1 MPRLA
6 DKYAIVTG
14 GASGIG
20 AATARRFIEEG
31 ARAVLADV
39 NDDAGTALAAELGSE
54 VAHYIRCDVADPA
67 QIKALIVASEEWF
80 SSLGGSLN
88 VLVNN
93 AGIGGGGEVPDVDPA
108 LWSRVMDIDLN
119 AVFHACRFAIPLI
132 RDAGG
137 GSIIN
142 TASISGLAGDW
153 GMASY
158 NAAKAAV
165 INLSRTMA
173 LDHGEHGIR
182 VNALC
187 PGYIDTPL
195 TAGLGSDPAFLEEMS
210 AGIALGRA
218 GTPAEM
224 ANVIAFLASDEAS
237 YVTGAAVVADGGRT
251 AHTGQP
257 NMPAVGRRLRGD

>member
-1 MPRLA
+1 MPRLT
-6 DKYAIVTG
+6 DKYAIITG

-20 AATARRFIEEG
+20 AATARRFIEDG
-31 ARAVLADV
+31 ARVVIADI
-39 NDDAGTALAAELGSE
+39 NDDAGTTLAAELGSE
-54 VAHYIRCDVADPA
+54 ATRYIRCDVADPD
-67 QIKALIVASEEWF
+67 QIEALIATSEEWF
-80 SSLGGSLN
+80 RTLGGSLN

-132 RDAGG
+132 RETGG

-142 TASISGLAGDW
+142 TASISGLGGDW

-173 LDHGEHGIR
+173 LDHGKDGIR

-195 TAGLGSDPAFLEEMS
+195 TAGLGSDPEFLEEMS
-210 AGIALGRA
+210 AGVALGRP
-218 GTPAEM
+218 GTPEEM
-224 ANVIAFLASDEAS
+224 ANVIAFLASNEAS
-237 YVTGAAVVADGGRT
+237 YLTGAAIVADGGRT

-257 NMPAVGRRLRGD
+257 NMPAAARRRLEK

>member
-1 MPRLA
+1 MDRLA
-6 DKYAIVTG
+6 SKYAIITG

-31 ARAVLADV
+31 ARVVIADV
-39 NDDAGTALAAELGSE
+39 NDTAGRDLAAALGAE
-54 VAHYIRCDVADPA
+54 VARYVHCDVADPA
-67 QIKALIVASEEWF
+67 EIEALIGESQHWF
-80 SSLGGSLN
+80 ESIEGGLN

-108 LWSRVMDIDLN
+108 LWSRVMDVDLN
-119 AVFHACRFAIPLI
+119 AVFHACRFAIPLM
-132 RDAGG
+132 RADGAA
-137 GSIIN
+137 SIVN
-142 TASISGLAGDW
+142 TASISGLGGDW

-173 LDHGEHGIR
+173 LDHGKDGIR

-195 TAGLGSDPAFLEEMS
+195 TAGLGSDDTFIEEMS
-210 AGIALGRA
+210 AGVALGRP
-218 GTPAEM
+218 GTPEEM
-224 ANVIAFLASDEAS
+224 AEVIVFLASNEAS
-237 YVTGAAVVADGGRT
+237 YVTGAAIVADGGRT

-257 NMPAVGRRLRGD
+257 NMPSVGRRLRGE